1 MKKNLKHLLALCLTL
16 ALVFSLSACGQ
27 KADETPNDAQDDQQT
42 EQEKFTPANY
52 SIAALKGPTAMGL
65 VKLMKDSES
74 GETTGNEYTFTLA
87 GSADEV
93 TPALLKGELD
103 MACVPANLAAVLYNK
118 TEGEIEVLAV
128 NTLGVLYIVENGES
142 VHSMADLKGKTIVAA
157 GKGSTPEY
165 ALRYLL
171 TENGIDPD
179 NDVTIDWKSEHSECV
194 AALASGQASVA
205 LLPQPFVTVAQSKI
219 EGLRMALDLNA
230 EWDALDNGSA
240 LITGVIVAR
249 RAVVEENPAAVNE
262 FLKEYAAS
270 VDYVNANTADAAAL
284 IGEYSIV
291 DAAVAEKAL
300 PYCNIV
306 CLTGADLLEALPGYL
321 EVLYNASPA
330 AVGGEMPGAVPP
342 PYFKERRDDHARKK
356 AERASLGSRF
366 LADRLAACRDG
377 TARGIPARRAAA
389 PLSRILA
396 RAAHFAG
403 GHGGVLVRHRHVEH
417 AHSGRLFAFLRAGS
431 CAGGA
436 FRAVFARRR
445 AACAARGGG
454 QDRAGGV
461 VHHSGAYLALQ
472 PNAAAVHRGAD
483 GLPARVLKCA

>member
-1 MKKNLKHLLALCLTL
+1 MKKNLKYLLALCLTI
-16 ALVFSLSACGQ
+16 ALVFSLAACGQ
-27 KADETPNDAQDDQQT
+27 KADETPNDARDDQQT
-42 EQEKFTPANY
+42 EQEEFTPANY

-142 VHSMADLKGKTIVAA
+142 VQSMADLKGKTIVAA

-219 EGLRMALDLNA
+219 EGLRMALDLTA
-230 EWDALDNGSA
+230 EWDKLGSGST

-249 RAVVEENPAAVNE
+249 REVVEQNPAAVDA

-270 VDYVNANTADAAAL
+270 VDWVNANTADAAAL
-284 IGEYSIV
+284 IGENGIV

-306 CLTGADLLEALPGYL
+306 CLTGGDMQAKLSGYL
-321 EVLYNASPA
+321 QVLADANPAS
-330 AVGGEMPGAVPP
+330 VGG
-342 PYFKERRDDHARKK
+342 
-356 AERASLGSRF
+356 SLPESDF
-366 LADRLAACRDG
+366 YYV
-377 TARGIPARRAAA
+377 
-389 PLSRILA
+389 S
-396 RAAHFAG
+396 
-403 GHGGVLVRHRHVEH
+403 
-417 AHSGRLFAFLRAGS
+417 
-431 CAGGA
+431 
-436 FRAVFARRR
+436 
-445 AACAARGGG
+445 
-454 QDRAGGV
+454 
-461 VHHSGAYLALQ
+461 
-472 PNAAAVHRGAD
+472 
-483 GLPARVLKCA
+483 K

>member
-1 MKKNLKHLLALCLTL
+1 MKKNLKYLLALCLTI
-16 ALVFSLSACGQ
+16 ALVFSLAACGQ

-42 EQEKFTPANY
+42 EQEEFTPANY

-249 RAVVEENPAAVNE
+249 REVVEANPAAVNE

-306 CLTGADLLEALPGYL
+306 CLMGANLLEALPGYL

-330 AVGGEMPGAVPP
+330 AVGGEMPDNSF
-342 PYFKERRDDHARKK
+342 YFA
-356 AERASLGSRF
+356 
-366 LADRLAACRDG
+366 
-377 TARGIPARRAAA
+377 
-389 PLSRILA
+389 
-396 RAAHFAG
+396 
-403 GHGGVLVRHRHVEH
+403 
-417 AHSGRLFAFLRAGS
+417 
-431 CAGGA
+431 
-436 FRAVFARRR
+436 
-445 AACAARGGG
+445 
-454 QDRAGGV
+454 
-461 VHHSGAYLALQ
+461 
-472 PNAAAVHRGAD
+472 
-483 GLPARVLKCA
+483 

>member
-1 MKKNLKHLLALCLTL
+1 MKKNLKNILALCLTL
-16 ALVFSLSACGQ
+16 ALVFTLAACGQ
-27 KADETPNDAQDDQQT
+27 KTDVPDEPDEQQT
-42 EQEKFTPANY
+42 EQQTENDTPAHY

-65 VKLMKDSES
+65 VKLMRDSES
-74 GETTGNEYTFTLA
+74 GETSGNDYTFTLA

-93 TPALLKGELD
+93 TPALIKGELD

-142 VHSMADLKGKTIVAA
+142 VQSMADLKGKTIVAA

-194 AALASGQASVA
+194 AALASGQATIA

-219 EGLRMALDLNA
+219 EGLRMALDLTK
-230 EWDALDNGSA
+230 EWDALDNGSS

-284 IGEYSIV
+284 IGEYGIV

-330 AVGGEMPGAVPP
+330 AVGGEMPDNSF
-342 PYFKERRDDHARKK
+342 YFA
-356 AERASLGSRF
+356 
-366 LADRLAACRDG
+366 
-377 TARGIPARRAAA
+377 
-389 PLSRILA
+389 
-396 RAAHFAG
+396 
-403 GHGGVLVRHRHVEH
+403 
-417 AHSGRLFAFLRAGS
+417 
-431 CAGGA
+431 
-436 FRAVFARRR
+436 
-445 AACAARGGG
+445 
-454 QDRAGGV
+454 
-461 VHHSGAYLALQ
+461 
-472 PNAAAVHRGAD
+472 
-483 GLPARVLKCA
+483 